1 MVLLLT
7 ILIVLAASSVLI
19 FNRLVRRRFFVAEA
33 QSGMDVQLK
42 RRHDL
47 LPKLVEV
54 VKGYSAYE
62 STLMKNVTE
71 IRSRLEG
78 AQAIKDKGKIENEVS
93 AVFKNIFALAENY
106 PDLKANQNFLDL
118 QKTIS
123 EVEDQIQLSRRYY
136 NGTVRDYNIMRE
148 TFPSSLVS
156 AAFNFKPEEF
166 FEFEY
171 ATERQYP
178 ELDFNSEK
186 PAP

>member
-1 MVLLLT
+1 MVLLLA
-7 ILIVLAASSVLI
+7 LFIVFCTSAVLI
-19 FNRLVRRRFFVAEA
+19 YNRLVKYRFFVREA

-54 VKGYSAYE
+54 VKGYSKYE

-78 AQAIKDKGKIENEVS
+78 AQAIKDKGKVETEVS

-136 NGTVRDYNIMRE
+136 NGTVRDFNIMAE
-148 TFPSSLVS
+148 TFPSNLVA

-171 ATERQYP
+171 ATERQNP
-178 ELDFNSEK
+178 EPDFNEGK
-186 PAP
+186 PS